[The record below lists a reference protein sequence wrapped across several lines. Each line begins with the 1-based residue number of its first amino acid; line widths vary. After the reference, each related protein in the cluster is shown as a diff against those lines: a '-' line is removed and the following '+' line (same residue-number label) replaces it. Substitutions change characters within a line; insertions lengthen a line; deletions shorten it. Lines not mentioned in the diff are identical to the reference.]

1 MDKITPGDIP
11 QLKYMRI
18 PDCAEQFPQVRIW
31 VQTDPK
37 DGMAYLILTS
47 KTSAERSECQ
57 RPEEPGEEKRPGL
70 TQLEEAIRSME
81 ALGWELESL
90 TSRQDQAETAQM
102 LRPEAED
109 EQHKLLDE
117 KQRRRQMLANTKSR
131 RSRGPRRGRS

>member
-11 QLKYMRI
+11 RLKHMRI

-37 DGMAYLILTS
+37 DGMAYLTLAD
-47 KTSAERSECQ
+47 KDPAEKSEC
-57 RPEEPGEEKRPGL
+57 RCPEESGERKCPHP

-90 TSRQDQAETAQM
+90 NSRQNRAETAQM

-109 EQHKLLDE
+109 EQHELLDE
-117 KQRRRQMLANTKSR
+117 KQRRRQTLATTKVR
-131 RSRGPRRGRS
+131 RSREPRQRRS